1 MKILLA
7 EDENDLREVVTDY
20 LEYQGH
26 AVRAVPDGQK
36 ALEAAQ
42 TDAFDVIL
50 MDIMMPV
57 MDGLTAMRKLRER
70 GDMTPAIFL
79 TAKGEVADRVE
90 GLDAGADDY
99 LTKPFALEELGA
111 RLRAML
117 RRKRDYQVRVY
128 SCGNT
133 ELDTET
139 SELRAHNSIG
149 LSQREVKLM
158 SLLLSS
164 RDRSFTTAELLSEV
178 WREEDAK
185 EDSVWM
191 YITFLRAKLQS
202 IRADCVIEGERGG
215 SFRLKE
221 LEGAGEAHV

>member
-7 EDENDLREVVTDY
+7 EDENDLREVVCAY

-26 AVRAVPDGQK
+26 TVVTVPDGEQALK
-36 ALEAAQ
+36 AAGK
-42 TDAFDVIL
+42 DAFDVIL

-57 MDGLTAMRKLRER
+57 MDGLTAMRKLREQ
-70 GDMTPAIFL
+70 GDTTPAVFL

-111 RLRAML
+111 RLRAMV
-117 RRKRDYQVRVY
+117 RRKREYHVRVY

-133 ELDTET
+133 ELDTEA
-139 SELRAHNSIG
+139 SELRAHNSIS

-158 SLLLSS
+158 SLLLNAKE
-164 RDRSFTTAELLSEV
+164 REFTTQELLEDV
-178 WREEDAK
+178 WQGEDVK
-185 EDSVWM
+185 EDVVWM

-202 IRADCVIEGERGG
+202 IRADCSIEGERGG
-215 SFRLKE
+215 SFRLT
-221 LEGAGEAHV
+221 EGKGAE

>member
-7 EDENDLREVVTDY
+7 EDENDLREVVNDY
-20 LEYQGH
+20 LTYQGH
-26 AVRAVPDGQK
+26 AVTAVPNGEE
-36 ALEAAQ
+36 ALKAAQ
-42 TDAFDVIL
+42 ADAFDVIL

-79 TAKGEVADRVE
+79 TAKGEVSDRVE

-111 RLRAML
+111 RLRAMV
-117 RRKRDYQVRVY
+117 RRKRDYQVRVLVL
-128 SCGNT
+128 GNT
-133 ELDTET
+133 ELDTES
-139 SELRAHNSIG
+139 SELRACNSIS
-149 LSQREVKLM
+149 LSQREVRLM
-158 SLLLSS
+158 SLLLNG
-164 RDRSFTTAELLSEV
+164 RERSFTTEELLREV
-178 WREEDAK
+178 WQEEAK

-202 IRADCVIEGERGG
+202 IRADCTIEGERGG
-215 SFRLKE
+215 SFRLVEMK
-221 LEGAGEAHV
+221 GAGADV

>member
-7 EDENDLREVVTDY
+7 EDENDLREVVHDY

-26 AVRAVPDGQK
+26 TVRAVPNGQEALK
-36 ALEAAQ
+36 AAAE
-42 TDAFDVIL
+42 DAFDVIL

-57 MDGLTAMRKLRER
+57 MDGLTAMRALRER
-70 GDMTPAIFL
+70 GDTTPAVFL

-111 RLRAML
+111 RLRAMN
-117 RRKRDYQVRVY
+117 RRKRDYQVRVM
-128 SCGNT
+128 SWGNM
-133 ELDTET
+133 ELDTES

-158 SLLLSS
+158 SLLLNGKE
-164 RDRSFTTAELLSEV
+164 RSFTTGELLREV
-178 WREEDAK
+178 WGGEEAREDA
-185 EDSVWM
+185 VWM

-202 IRADCVIEGERGG
+202 IQADCDIEGERGG
-215 SFRLKE
+215 SFRLVTAK
-221 LEGAGEAHV
+221 GAAE